1 MQSKFKYLLPDNPR
15 INNYRSTL
23 IQFGEEKGFSAMA
36 KLVSCPVA
44 IITEV
49 RKKNNKYFEF
59 TILFYQINM
68 PNILEIL
75 MVNF

>member
-36 KLVSCPVA
+36 KLVSCPVSIIAEVNKNYNQIKFFHNSTA
-44 IITEV
+44 IFFFYV
-49 RKKNNKYFEF
+49 NK
-59 TILFYQINM
+59 LFISS
-68 PNILEIL
+68 
-75 MVNF
+75 